1 MENMIMNKDQL
12 FDLLSK
18 CYEEGYNGYLE
29 SKEDYINLLINNYI
43 SSKKSLEFNDLS
55 LETGSSVS
63 YNIPSLAYST
73 TNIVASNDVVSLTTV
88 STDKQTVFAF
98 DY

>member
-1 MENMIMNKDQL
+1 MENLIINKDQL

-29 SKEDYINLLINNYI
+29 AKEDYINFLINDHFA
-43 SSKKSLEFNDLS
+43 SKKSLEFNDLS
-55 LETGSSVS
+55 LKTGASIS
-63 YNIPSLAYST
+63 YNIPSLDYST
-73 TNIVASNDVVSLTTV
+73 TNIVASNKVVSLTTV
-88 STDKQTVFAF
+88 STDKQTFFNF